1 MCVTW
6 SKLPTYTFFTTQTF
20 KTCVCG
26 EANFQNLQLTN
37 FHNINFQNM
46 CVRWSKLPICKLP
59 KHKLPTGRL
68 PTRKLHTTSY
78 NFAQLHTTLHNF
90 AGVEWSGELP
100 ICKLPKL
107 KLPTCRLPTR
117 KLHTKCVCGEAN
129 FQLTNF
135 HNINF
140 QNVCVWREANFQLT
154 HFSQHKLSKRV
165 CGEANF
171 QNFQLTNFHNINFQK
186 WRSISPCMSHG
197 CQCIHACHMIVNV
210 SMHVTL
216 RSMSP
221 CTLHGSQCLQTNFHD
236 TNFQN
241 MCVRWSKLPTYKLS

>member
-1 MCVTW
+1 M
-6 SKLPTYTFFTTQTF
+6 TQTF
-20 KTCVCG
+20 KTCVRG
-26 EANFQNLQLTN
+26 EANFQLTN

-46 CVRWSKLPICKLP
+46 CVRWSK
-59 KHKLPTGRL
+59 L

-140 QNVCVWREANFQLT
+140 QNVCVWREANL
-154 HFSQHKLSKRV
+154 HI
-165 CGEANF
+165 
-171 QNFQLTNFHNINFQK
+171 FHN
-186 WRSISPCMSHG
+186 
-197 CQCIHACHMIVNV
+197 
-210 SMHVTL
+210 
-216 RSMSP
+216 
-221 CTLHGSQCLQTNFHD
+221 

-241 MCVRWSKLPTYKLS
+241 MCVRWSKLPKLPTYKLS

>member
-1 MCVTW
+1 M
-6 SKLPTYTFFTTQTF
+6 
-20 KTCVCG
+20 CG

-68 PTRKLHTTSY
+68 PTRKLYTTSY

-140 QNVCVWREANFQLT
+140 QNVYVWREANFQLT
-154 HFSQHKLSKRV
+154 HFSQHKLSKHV
-165 CGEANF
+165 CAVKQTSKTYN
-171 QNFQLTNFHNINFQK
+171 
-186 WRSISPCMSHG
+186 
-197 CQCIHACHMIVNV
+197 
-210 SMHVTL
+210 
-216 RSMSP
+216 
-221 CTLHGSQCLQTNFHD
+221 LQTFKNGG
-236 TNFQN
+236 QN
-241 MCVRWSKLPTYKLS
+241 MCVCVCVRWSKLPTYKLS

>member
-1 MCVTW
+1 
-6 SKLPTYTFFTTQTF
+6 
-20 KTCVCG
+20 
-26 EANFQNLQLTN
+26 
-37 FHNINFQNM
+37 M

-197 CQCIHACHMIVNV
+197 CQCLHAYHTVVNV
-210 SMHVTL
+210 SMHVTWCQ
-216 RSMSP
+216 MSP
-221 CTLHGSQCLQTNFHD
+221 YISHSFSSYSRHRCHNVVLLLAFDIGIHSVHYLICYCSVCGLRQQHVLTRL
-236 TNFQN
+236 
-241 MCVRWSKLPTYKLS
+241 